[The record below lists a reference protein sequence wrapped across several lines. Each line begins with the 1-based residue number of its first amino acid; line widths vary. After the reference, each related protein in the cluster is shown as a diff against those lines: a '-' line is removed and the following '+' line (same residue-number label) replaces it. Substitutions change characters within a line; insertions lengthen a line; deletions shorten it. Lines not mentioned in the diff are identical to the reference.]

1 MISVPKK
8 LFYAVEAV
16 LYIAY
21 NAGYGPISSRDI
33 AEKQGLPSRYL
44 EQIMQKL
51 VRAGIL
57 RGVRGPR
64 GGYLLA
70 RERRRVTVGDICK
83 VLDED
88 DDDNEEGK
96 KQPSTLLGSRIVEPI
111 WEAARLKAMEELQH
125 VSMAELCERAGS
137 ENIRKLSDERMDF
150 AI

>member
-1 MISVPKK
+1 MITLPKK

-21 NAGYGPISSRDI
+21 NAGHGPISSRDI
-33 AEKQGLPSRYL
+33 AEKQGLPPRYL

-51 VRAGIL
+51 VRAGVL

-70 RERRRVTVGDICK
+70 KERRRVTVGEICR
-83 VLDED
+83 VLED
-88 DDDNEEGK
+88 DPDDPENQLPCTPLGRQIV
-96 KQPSTLLGSRIVEPI
+96 QPM
-111 WEAARLKAMEELQH
+111 WETARAKAMEQLAQI
-125 VSMAELCERAGS
+125 SMAELCDKAGAQ
-137 ENIRKLSDERMDF
+137 NIRKLSEERMDF